1 MEEWEREWRAR
12 TYPAGLTISNEPTRA
27 SAIPSL
33 QSAEGMQ
40 NGSDE
45 DETEE
50 TTNREDQHLGTS
62 VTAAS
67 SATGAA
73 STMAPSATGS
83 AEGLAKDESRSHTGP
98 VHDQDDPQSA
108 GLNYTG
114 AVVPNGGGS
123 SSNSSSN
130 TTEVQAH
137 PASHSHTKTNGAKV
151 SRSKGSV
158 SASTT
163 PLLKATHIPAPL
175 PSSSGGE
182 SIYRTIMN
190 RLDSLERNSTLSL
203 RYVEEQNHSVR
214 QALRR
219 LEEDVGRLKALT
231 GRQQQEL
238 QRSVRNV
245 EKRQAE
251 MEKRWDTLLEQ
262 VNTLAEEVRI
272 FVFGIVTFG

>member
-12 TYPAGLTISNEPTRA
+12 MYPVGLTISNEPARA
-27 SAIPSL
+27 SAVPSA
-33 QSAEGMQ
+33 QPAEAGQ
-40 NGSDE
+40 KDSGE
-45 DETEE
+45 GGAEE
-50 TTNREDQHLGTS
+50 TMDSEDQHPGTPAP
-62 VTAAS
+62 V
-67 SATGAA
+67 
-73 STMAPSATGS
+73 APSASGVASPMAPNGTGS
-83 AEGLAKDESRSHTGP
+83 AASLVKDESGSQSGP
-98 VHDQDDPQSA
+98 AHDQEDSRLA
-108 GLNYTG
+108 GSNYTG
-114 AVVPNGGGS
+114 TVVPNGAGS

-130 TTEVQAH
+130 ITEAQGHSAN
-137 PASHSHTKTNGAKV
+137 HSHTKTNSAKS
-151 SRSKGSV
+151 SRSKASA

-163 PLLKATHIPAPL
+163 PVLKATHIPAPL

-238 QRSVRNV
+238 RRSMRNV
-245 EKRQAE
+245 EKKQAE
-251 MEKRWDTLLEQ
+251 MEKRWDTILEQ
-262 VNTLAEEVRI
+262 VNTLAEEV
-272 FVFGIVTFG
+272 